1 MRKTVKI
8 SILLVVVLSIIFMV
22 WLTATGVTAYIFALI
37 LEERWNK
44 AQPKTRNELE
54 QYLYLYSTKTILPS
68 QSMWGWNYELK
79 NDEKMVQYLLLW
91 KAPLDVVYDS
101 NDNIR
106 MIYTSYE

>member
-1 MRKTVKI
+1 MRKKIKI
-8 SILLVVVLSIIFMV
+8 SILLTFVLAIILMV
-22 WLTATGVTAYIFALI
+22 WLTSTGITAYIFALV

-79 NDEKMVQYLLLW
+79 DDEKMVQYLLLW

-106 MIYTSYE
+106 AIYTSYE